1 MLSPGYWRSGNWYQQ
16 DASEVC
22 LFSQGLHGW
31 LPGAVQNVCNW
42 LPWVNLG
49 PFIFAYMFRNQF
61 VSSASRG
68 GFLATFHT
76 FHTSWRQ
83 LLDPIAIC
91 PPLCSQG
98 CWQMLGISI
107 TMDLQML
114 SIQEEHSEHRAS
126 LGSTESSL
134 WIDWGVRLHGCFLK
148 WWYPQIIHFNRVFH
162 YKPSNLGYPYF
173 WKHPHIRLF
182 DGLWFPLN
190 GMRLS
195 ISWCRHEVFLLWPW
209 HSFF

>member
-1 MLSPGYWRSGNWYQQ
+1 MSLWILTNRW
-16 DASEVC
+16 
-22 LFSQGLHGW
+22 
-31 LPGAVQNVCNW
+31 
-42 LPWVNLG
+42 
-49 PFIFAYMFRNQF
+49 
-61 VSSASRG
+61 
-68 GFLATFHT
+68 FLALWMRWFSLRSDGVSCHISQN
-76 FHTSWRQ
+76 HTSWRQ

-114 SIQEEHSEHRAS
+114 SIQEEHRAS

-134 WIDWGVRLHGCFLK
+134 WIDWVYVYMG
-148 WWYPQIIHFNRVFH
+148 
-162 YKPSNLGYPYF
+162 
-173 WKHPHIRLF
+173 RLF

-209 HSFF
+209 QSFFWNERLVGEIFCLIQSRYCWWKKSQTTTWDG